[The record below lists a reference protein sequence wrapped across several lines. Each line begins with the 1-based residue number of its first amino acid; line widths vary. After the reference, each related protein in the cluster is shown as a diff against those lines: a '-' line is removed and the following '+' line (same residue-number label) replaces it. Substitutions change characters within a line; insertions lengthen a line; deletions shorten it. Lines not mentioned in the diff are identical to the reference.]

1 MNSAEY
7 TAIHKLF
14 HELYKSP
21 FREKKS
27 STELSSKH
35 AKQKFSLNVFLDQ
48 LLETGAACQ
57 LAYFRNNMTP
67 PEVRKLISEMHF
79 PILLFAHIDNNPV
92 PVILHKDGKNCFQY
106 ILQNGS
112 FKKAEVNDDLIN
124 LCLVP
129 GGDSMASADTV
140 IVVTCFPNKS
150 VFSEEPS
157 EGSQNIDSAL
167 RTFNRFFRVLHSEK
181 REIGYLYI
189 YAVISGI
196 IGLSLP
202 LGVQSI
208 IGFISSGEI
217 STSVI
222 VLICLIIT
230 GILIVGGLQIMQLWL
245 VEHIQQRIFTKT
257 AFDFAFR
264 IPKIKIE
271 SVLKYYPPE
280 LMNRFFDIITLQ
292 KGLAKML
299 LEFSAALLQIIFGL
313 ILLSLY
319 HSSFIFFGM
328 FLVVVLALIIRIT
341 GRKGLK
347 TSLKESKY
355 KYQVANWLEEIA
367 RSVSTFKLAGYANL
381 PMEKTD
387 QYVSGYLYARKDHF
401 RILVIQYIGFIGFKT
416 LVTGGLLI
424 IGCVLLIEKQIN
436 IGQFV
441 ASEIIIILIMNAVE
455 KIIIQLDTVYDVLT
469 SIEKIGM
476 VTDLPIE
483 VPTGIDLRHISA
495 DKGLGITIRNLT
507 YKYPAE
513 PGYILKGID
522 LDVQPS
528 ERICLSGYSSS
539 GKTTFVN
546 IMLGFLTSYEG
557 LIAYNNISLRNI
569 NKNSLVSITGD
580 NVSQEDL
587 FDGSLIEN
595 ITLGRTHI
603 YLEDVLWAIECVG
616 LEHFVQSQPEGLHT
630 HLVNGKLGISESVA
644 RKIIL
649 ARSIV
654 SKPRLL
660 ILEDFMLG
668 MEKETKVKLLAVL
681 SDPAHKWTLIV
692 ISNDPDIMRLSNR
705 TFIMK
710 EGRILCSGSYD
721 EIKQN
726 FHFNDLI

>member
-1 MNSAEY
+1 MNTPTCA
-7 TAIHKLF
+7 AINRLF
-14 HELYKSP
+14 HHLYGLP
-21 FREKKS
+21 YREKDTI
-27 STELSSKH
+27 TELLSLH
-35 AKQKFSLNVFLDQ
+35 AEQELAVDDFLDQ
-48 LLETGAACQ
+48 LLETGAATRM
-57 LAYFRNNMTP
+57 AYFRNTMS
-67 PEVRKLISEMHF
+67 PEELRGLIRELHF
-79 PILLFAHIDNNPV
+79 PILLFAQFNGAVV
-92 PVILHKDGKNCFQY
+92 PVVVHRQSNACYQYTFQ
-106 ILQNGS
+106 GGPCTR
-112 FKKAEVNDDLIN
+112 APVAADLIEHCLAATESGEN
-124 LCLVP
+124 LLV
-129 GGDSMASADTV
+129 
-140 IVVTCFPNKS
+140 ITCFPNKS
-150 VFSEEPS
+150 IFSDEGEP
-157 EGSQNIDSAL
+157 EDSGQAHSPL
-167 RTFNRFFRVLHSEK
+167 RTFGRFFRVLRSER

-189 YAVISGI
+189 YALISGI

-222 VLICLIIT
+222 VLICLIIS
-230 GILIVGGLQIMQLWL
+230 GILIVGGLQVMQLWL

-257 AFDFAFR
+257 AFEFAFR

-280 LMNRFFDIITLQ
+280 LMNRFFDISTLQ

-328 FLVVVLALIIRIT
+328 FLVIVLAGIIRIT
-341 GRKGLK
+341 GNRGLK
-347 TSLKESKY
+347 TSLRESKY
-355 KYQVANWLEEIA
+355 KYQLANWLEEIA
-367 RSVSTFKLAGYANL
+367 RSVSTFKLAGYSNL

-387 QYVSGYLYARKDHF
+387 QYVSSYLYARKDHF
-401 RILVIQYIGFIGFKT
+401 RILVMQYLSFIGFKT

-455 KIIIQLDTVYDVLT
+455 KIIMQLDTVYDVLT

-483 VPTGIDLRHISA
+483 VPAGIDLRHTLG
-495 DKGLGITIRNLT
+495 DQGLGITIRNLT

-522 LDVQPS
+522 LEVQPS
-528 ERICLSGYSSS
+528 ERMCLSGYSSS
-539 GKTTFVN
+539 GKTTLVN
-546 IMLGFLTSYEG
+546 SMLGFLTSYEG

-595 ITLGRTHI
+595 ITLGRRNIH
-603 YLEDVLWAIECVG
+603 LEDVLWAIDCVG
-616 LEHFVQSQPEGLHT
+616 LDHFVQSQPEGLRT

-644 RKIIL
+644 RRIIL

-654 SKPRLL
+654 GRPRLL

-668 MEKETKVKLLAVL
+668 MEKETKVKLLNVL
-681 SDPAHKWTLIV
+681 SDPAHRWTLVV
-692 ISNDPDIMRLSNR
+692 ISNDPDIMRLCNR
-705 TFIMK
+705 TVIMK
-710 EGRILCSGSYD
+710 AGRILCSGTYD
-721 EIKQN
+721 EIKEN
-726 FHFNDLI
+726 FHLNDLI

>member
-1 MNSAEY
+1 MNTTVCA
-7 TAIHKLF
+7 AINALF
-14 HELYKSP
+14 HNLYGLP
-21 FREKKS
+21 YREKGNVLNL
-27 STELSSKH
+27 LSQH
-35 AKQKFSLNVFLDQ
+35 AEMDLSVDGFVDQ
-48 LLETGAACQ
+48 LMETGAASRM
-57 LAYFRNNMTP
+57 AYFRNAMSQQQLQ
-67 PEVRKLISEMHF
+67 ELIHDLHF
-79 PILLFAHIDNNPV
+79 PILLFAQMDGRTTPV
-92 PVILHKDGKNCFQY
+92 VVHYQGQACHQYVFQGGPY
-106 ILQNGS
+106 IRTT
-112 FKKAEVNDDLIN
+112 VTPDL
-124 LCLVP
+124 V
-129 GGDSMASADTV
+129 DSCIAAAANETITV
-140 IVVTCFPNKS
+140 ITCFPNKS
-150 VFSEEPS
+150 MFSDEDEE
-157 EGSQNIDSAL
+157 ENHHAGSAL
-167 RTFNRFFRVLHSEK
+167 RTFSRFVRILRSEK

-189 YAVISGI
+189 YALISGV

-217 STSVI
+217 TTSVI
-222 VLICLIIT
+222 VLICLIIA
-230 GILIVGGLQIMQLWL
+230 GILIVGGLQVMQLWL

-257 AFDFAFR
+257 AFEFAFR

-280 LMNRFFDIITLQ
+280 LMNRFFDISTLQ

-328 FLVVVLALIIRIT
+328 FLIIVLALIIRFT
-341 GRKGLK
+341 GGRGLK
-347 TSLKESKY
+347 TSLRESKY
-355 KYQVANWLEEIA
+355 KYQLANWLEEIA
-367 RSVSTFKLAGYANL
+367 RSVSTFKLAGYSNL

-387 QYVSGYLYARKDHF
+387 QYVSSYLYARKDHF
-401 RILVIQYIGFIGFKT
+401 KILVMQYLSFIGFKT
-416 LVTGGLLI
+416 LITGGLLI
-424 IGCVLLIEKQIN
+424 IGCILLIEKQIN

-483 VPTGIDLRHISA
+483 VPAGIDLRHTIG
-495 DKGLGITIRNLT
+495 DKGLAITIKNLT

-513 PGYILKGID
+513 PGYILKGVD
-522 LDVQPS
+522 LEVQAS
-528 ERICLSGYSSS
+528 ERMCLSGYSSS
-539 GKTTFVN
+539 GKTTLVN
-546 IMLGFLTSYEG
+546 SMLGFLTSYEG

-569 NKNSLVSITGD
+569 NKNSLVSVTGD

-587 FDGSLIEN
+587 FDGSLVEN
-595 ITLGRTHI
+595 ITLGRRNI
-603 YLEDVLWAIECVG
+603 YLEDVLWAIDCVG
-616 LEHFVQSQPEGLHT
+616 LDHFVQSQPEGLHT

-644 RKIIL
+644 RRIIL

-668 MEKETKVKLLAVL
+668 MEKETKVKLLNVL
-681 SDPAHKWTLIV
+681 SDPAHQWTLIV
-692 ISNDPDIMRLSNR
+692 ISNDPDIMRLCNR
-705 TFIMK
+705 TAIMK
-710 EGRILCSGSYD
+710 EGRILCSGSYQ

-726 FHFNDLI
+726 LHFNNLI